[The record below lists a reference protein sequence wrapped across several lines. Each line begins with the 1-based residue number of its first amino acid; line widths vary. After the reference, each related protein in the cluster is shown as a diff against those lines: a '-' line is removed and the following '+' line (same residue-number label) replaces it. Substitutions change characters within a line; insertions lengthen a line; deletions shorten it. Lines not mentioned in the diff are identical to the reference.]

1 MLALGAVP
9 SIFQFIGFIFVPE
22 SPRWLIRRGRYEQSF
37 EILKR
42 IRHTKCDV
50 NEEFNSIKENCQ
62 TTEQKQT
69 QQKRSIFSL
78 IFSSPTLI
86 RALLLGCLLQMTG
99 QFSGINTVM
108 YYSATIIEMSGIR
121 NKELAVWL
129 SAVVAGVNFV
139 ASFIGLYLVE
149 KIGRRLL
156 TLISLAGVI
165 FSLLLLAVGFQL
177 TAIGTPSIN
186 WHDDSASG
194 TSCFNAESCFDCVKI
209 SSCGYC
215 YEDKTSSLSFNVN
228 QINGTCLL
236 VDERGQAAGMM
247 IS

>member
-1 MLALGAVP
+1 MLGLGAVP

-22 SPRWLIRRGRYEQSF
+22 SPRWLIRRGRYQQSF

-42 IRHTKCDV
+42 IRHTKCDI
-50 NEEFNSIKENCQ
+50 NEEFNSIKENCEIS
-62 TTEQKQT
+62 EQEQT
-69 QQKRSIFSL
+69 QQKTSVFSQIFN
-78 IFSSPTLI
+78 SPTLR

-108 YYSATIIEMSGIR
+108 YYSATIIGMSGIR

-129 SAVVAGVNFV
+129 AAAVAGVNFV
-139 ASFIGLYLVE
+139 TSFIGLYLVE

-165 FSLLLLAVGFQL
+165 LSLLLLAVGFQL
-177 TAIGTPSIN
+177 TAIGTPQIS

-194 TSCFNAESCFDCVKI
+194 TSCFNADSCFDCIRI

-215 YEDKTSSLSFNVN
+215 YFDKTSSFTFNVH

-236 VDERGQAAGMM
+236 VGEKDQAAGMI